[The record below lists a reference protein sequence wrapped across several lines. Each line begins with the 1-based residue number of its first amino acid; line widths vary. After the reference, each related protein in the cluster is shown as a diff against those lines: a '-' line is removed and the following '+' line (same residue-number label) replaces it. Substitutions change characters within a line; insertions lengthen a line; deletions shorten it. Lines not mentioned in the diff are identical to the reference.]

1 MKPNV
6 RLEIFRTVAFVVSSS
21 VIAIFLSTYKWLS
34 ASFNIRDFGFI
45 AAMFAVL
52 LFMAFMIW
60 NLKSVKRPDHYIL
73 EVYNV
78 LGEVDDA
85 SFRKEFKNYDVA
97 VSYMEMYRGM
107 YPYYR
112 FILVSNG
119 ENSKKT
125 VHKWIE

>member
-21 VIAIFLSTYKWLS
+21 VIAISLSTYRWFS
-34 ASFNIRDFGFI
+34 ASFNIRDLGFI
-45 AAMFAVL
+45 AAMLAVL

-78 LGEVDDA
+78 FGEEDDA

-97 VSYMEMYRGM
+97 VSYMQMYRDM

-112 FILVSNG
+112 FVLVSSE
-119 ENSKKT
+119 ENSKT